1 MVMFDMVWQSRYG
14 GLDRVCSVGV
24 WFCKAVKASFG
35 VVWCVKFGQLRRC
48 MFC

>member
-1 MVMFDMVWQSRYG
+1 MVRQCVVRQGPLRFD
-14 GLDRVCSVGV
+14 
-24 WFCKAVKASFG
+24 KAVKVSFG